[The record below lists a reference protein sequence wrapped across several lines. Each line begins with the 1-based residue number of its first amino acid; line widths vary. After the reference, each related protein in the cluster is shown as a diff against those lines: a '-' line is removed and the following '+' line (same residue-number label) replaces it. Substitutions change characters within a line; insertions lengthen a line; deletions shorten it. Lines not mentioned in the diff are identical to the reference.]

1 MIFAFLFPDPEGAPM
16 SLSRF
21 GPIMLDRVFVIP
33 GLTIAL
39 PLGLFCL
46 WCARRLPDTRGET

>member
-1 MIFAFLFPDPEGAPM
+1 M